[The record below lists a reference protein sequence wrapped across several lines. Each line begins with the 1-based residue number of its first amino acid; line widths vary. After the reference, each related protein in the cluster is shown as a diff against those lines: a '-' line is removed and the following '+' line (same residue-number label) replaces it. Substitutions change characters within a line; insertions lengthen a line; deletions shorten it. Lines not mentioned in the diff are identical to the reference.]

1 MKKTLL
7 SIVAF
12 LAIAGSAMAQGYYS
26 ITSTG
31 TPSDY
36 TSSSA
41 QGSAI
46 IPNNSNDVLS
56 AAQTIPFTWNFYGQE
71 VTSYKASD
79 NGYITFDMAETVS
92 QSTNM
97 SIPDASAPK
106 NAIFGFWDNLALK
119 TVITNLNNVADV
131 VNATTLGTA
140 PNRRHV
146 IQWFSVSSSISDTSY
161 LYFAIVLKEAGG
173 FDVIYNDANFSRP
186 FTGTIGCQNADG
198 TVATMVGG
206 NSLSEFPN
214 KLGSRDNST
223 DKVFSFTYGNQPA
236 NNVKLASVNLET
248 FGVIN
253 QDITLTGSI
262 VNLGADPLSAFK
274 INYAVNGGDV
284 YTMTIKNITPIVGSG
299 NGTYSFTHNAP
310 YQQSTGGVAN
320 FRVWITD
327 PNDGVDGDLSDNEKT
342 NSILIADRA
351 IPRRTLGEVFTSS
364 TCPPCNPGN
373 AKINTVLKDRA
384 GKFALLK
391 YQYYF
396 PGTGDPYFTF
406 ECLNRGEYY
415 GGISGVPHMQ
425 LDGAWGDNPNYLTA
439 EIFDK
444 YQNKITAVD
453 MTSALTM
460 TGQKADI
467 AITVT
472 PSLDIPAGNY
482 RLRVALVEKETT
494 KNIKTNGETK
504 FQFVMKKML
513 PDSGIVF
520 NFTAKDV
527 AQNINI
533 SYTFPGA
540 YRLPTS
546 AVVST
551 AQGTA
556 YNGINLATEHSVEEF
571 YDMAVVAFIQNEDTK
586 EVYQSTWTMQDWAL
600 GMEDVKKAENTF
612 EVYPNPTHSSFNI
625 NWNGSHLA
633 TFKVLDIN
641 GKVVMNSS
649 AINSN
654 ESINCEQLSTGIY
667 FVELNDAGRIQTK
680 KLTIIK

>member
-7 SIVAF
+7 SMVA
-12 LAIAGSAMAQGYYS
+12 LIAIAGSAMAQGYYS

-36 TSSSA
+36 TSGSV

-46 IPNNSNDVLS
+46 IPNNSNDILS
-56 AAQTIPFTWNFYGQE
+56 ATQTIPFAWNFYGQA

-79 NGYITFDMAETVS
+79 NGYITFDNAETTS
-92 QSTNM
+92 QSNNI

-119 TVITNLNNVADV
+119 ATITNVNNVADV

-186 FTGTIGCQNADG
+186 FTATIGCQNADG
-198 TVATMVGG
+198 TIATMVGG
-206 NSLSEFPN
+206 NSLSDFPN
-214 KLGSRDNST
+214 KLGSRDNAT
-223 DKVFSFTYGNQPA
+223 DKVYSFIYGTQPA
-236 NNVKLASVNLET
+236 NNVKLSSVNLET
-248 FGVIN
+248 FAVIN
-253 QDITLTGSI
+253 SEITLSGT
-262 VNLGADPLSAFK
+262 VTNLGADALNAFK
-274 INYAVNGGDV
+274 VNYSVNGGETF
-284 YTMTIKNITPIVGSG
+284 TMSIKNITPIVGNG
-299 NGTYSFTHNAP
+299 NGTYSFVHNIP
-310 YQQSTGGVAN
+310 YNTPTGGVAN
-320 FRVWITD
+320 FRVWITE
-327 PNDGVDGDLSDNEKT
+327 PNAGVDGDESDNEKL
-342 NSILIADRA
+342 NSILVADRA

-415 GGISGVPHMQ
+415 GGVSGVPQMQ
-425 LDGAWGDNPNYLTA
+425 IDGGWSDNPNYLTA

-444 YQNKITAVD
+444 FQNKITAVD
-453 MTSALTM
+453 MTSSLTM

-467 AITVT
+467 AISVT
-472 PSLDIPAGNY
+472 PTLDIPAGNY

-520 NFTAKDV
+520 NFGDKDV
-527 AQNINI
+527 KQTINVM
-533 SYTFPGA
+533 YTFPGA
-540 YRLPTS
+540 YKLPTS

-551 AQGTA
+551 ANGTA
-556 YNGINLATEHSVEEF
+556 YNGVNLATEHSVEEF
-571 YDMAVVAFIQNEDTK
+571 YDMAVVAFIQNDDTK

-600 GMEDVKKAENTF
+600 GMEDVKKASTTF
-612 EVYPNPTHSSFNI
+612 EVYPNPTSSSFNI
-625 NWNGSHLA
+625 SWNGNHSA
-633 TFKVLDIN
+633 TFSVLDIN

-649 AINSN
+649 AINN

-667 FVELNDAGRIQTK
+667 FVELNDAGKIQTK